1 MMEKYANV
9 PGFVARILQANA
21 SEKYVFVTRDGVAA
35 NDLDAKPFTFECN
48 VGDEC
53 LRNVPEGSLPIVGKD
68 PGEFAIGP
76 NAEPKRETLGMVLL
90 PDMREIDVADLI
102 FVVEI
107 DQQIAVADGNVTHRL
122 FGL

>member
-1 MMEKYANV
+1 M
-9 PGFVARILQANA
+9 
-21 SEKYVFVTRDGVAA
+21 TCDGVAA
-35 NDLDAKPFTFECN
+35 NDLNAEPFASECN

-53 LRNVPEGSLPIVGKD
+53 LRKVAKHSLPIVGKD

-76 NAEPKRETLGMVLL
+76 NAEPKRETFSMVLL
-90 PDMREIDVADLI
+90 PDVRKIDIADLI